1 MHSRSSSEV
10 LWKIK
15 KKVFSQLK
23 NKNTM
28 KLYSHSEYLKFGSR
42 FGFGRKHNRSR
53 FGVPFE
59 LSGTDRNVWV
69 LQILNHYSV
78 DGTHYAYP
86 RDIRRVLRNAFT
98 NPRSRNYLAVGSGFH
113 GVSVQQINDVIS
125 NLARN
130 IDEFFDHLGIR
141 YDSWITA
148 TLSDVEDEDEDE
160 EMAAA
165 PPAPPAPEVVD
176 TTLPPLTLVELT
188 DVNDSLQAMDYI
200 EGVEVSIR
208 DHLQADPDNIS
219 IIWKSGTNYFAANV
233 TKDDITSRNKNR
245 VVYECGPSIPD
256 NSLYTPASGIVRHAL
271 LNLRTVGVM
280 SGGFAYL
287 NQPYDGEVTRVYFL
301 NRVGSVARVVAH
313 NMVFG
318 DEHGVINAVG
328 ALHCQPGNGGDVYEL
343 RPARI
348 QTTPAS
354 AYGRRRKN
362 KK

>member
-1 MHSRSSSEV
+1 
-10 LWKIK
+10 
-15 KKVFSQLK
+15 
-23 NKNTM
+23 M
-28 KLYSHSEYLKFGSR
+28 KLYSHSEYFKFGSR
-42 FGFGRKHNRSR
+42 FGFGRKLRLR
-53 FGVPFE
+53 FGYEFV
-59 LSGTDRNVWV
+59 LSDDPMNWV
-69 LQILNHYSV
+69 HQIMEHYSV
-78 DGTHYAYP
+78 DETRYAYP
-86 RDIRRVLRNAFT
+86 REIRRVLRKALKN
-98 NPRSRNYLAVGSGFH
+98 VGSGFH
-113 GVSVQQINDVIS
+113 SVSQEQINDVIS
-125 NLARN
+125 NVADN
-130 IDEFFDHLGIR
+130 IDEFFDEIGVR

-165 PPAPPAPEVVD
+165 PGEPEVD

-208 DHLQADPDNIS
+208 DHLQADPNNIS

-233 TKDDITSRNKNR
+233 TMNEISSQNKSR

-256 NSLYTPASGIVRHAL
+256 NSLYTPESGIVRHAL
-271 LNLRTVGVM
+271 LNLRSVGVM

-287 NQPYDGEVTRVYFL
+287 NQPYDGELTRVYFL
-301 NRVGSVARVVAH
+301 HRVGSVARVVSH
-313 NMVFG
+313 DMVFG
-318 DEHGVINAVG
+318 NGNAVG

-348 QTTPAS
+348 QTAPAS

-362 KK
+362 NKNKKQI